1 MTGPAAEAGSPATVV
16 RPVRSASLAPA
27 GPGRGSLVE
36 ALEEQPDALVHFVLN
51 VGDGD
56 SQVLLLPPGGG
67 DGQRRVVVVDVA
79 TKRKVPGLLTAL
91 HEAGVLP
98 APGTAGLVALLVA
111 THPHFDHIGG
121 MAELVDVLGPGS
133 GCIDQF
139 WDPGFYSPNP
149 SFHDLVRR
157 LEDDP
162 RIRRLQPTS
171 GTSLFLDAVR
181 ITVLGPGVALRMRF
195 DTYGVQVNDASLTLM
210 VEFPATRVY
219 AEPASDRPGQ
229 VNRRLTTR
237 RSRRLLL
244 GADAQFT
251 SWAQTTSD
259 FPDLHDHGNALLQ
272 KELRASV
279 GKDPLRADVFKLSHH
294 ASKNGVNVELLS
306 RVQAGTTLVS
316 SSAGGGRHNFPHLLA
331 MEAAREA
338 VQATTRSGATRH
350 DDEVLGIHVTG
361 STLEDGAPVGSVA
374 VLVPRGRRPVR
385 LFRLMDAPG
394 EPVDLRRA
402 REAVPPA

>member
-1 MTGPAAEAGSPATVV
+1 MTGAAPAGSPATVV

-27 GPGRGSLVE
+27 APGRGSLVE
-36 ALEEQPDALVHFVLN
+36 ALEEQPDALVHFLLN

-56 SQVLLLPPGGG
+56 SQVLLLPPGGTDG
-67 DGQRRVVVVDVA
+67 DRRVVIVDVA
-79 TKRKVPGLLTAL
+79 TQRKVPRLLAAL
-91 HEAGVLP
+91 HEAGLLP
-98 APGTAGLVALLVA
+98 PPGTVGQVALLVA

-121 MAELVDVLGPGS
+121 MSELVDVLGRGS
-133 GCIDQF
+133 GCIEQF

-149 SFHDLVRR
+149 SFHELMRR

-171 GTSLFLDAVR
+171 GATLFLDAVR
-181 ITVLGPGVALRMRF
+181 LTVLGPGVALRMRF
-195 DTYGVQVNDASLTLM
+195 DTYGMQVNDASLTLM
-210 VEFPATRVY
+210 VEFPATRIY
-219 AEPASDRPGQ
+219 AEAASDRPGE

-251 SWAQTTSD
+251 SWVQTTSD
-259 FPDLHDHGNALLQ
+259 FPDLHDHGNPLLH
-272 KELRASV
+272 KELRTAV

-306 RVQAGTTLVS
+306 RVQARATLVS
-316 SSAGGGRHNFPHLLA
+316 SSPVAG
-331 MEAAREA
+331 
-338 VQATTRSGATRH
+338 ATTSRTSWPWRPRARRCSPPPSQELPGTTTRCWA
-350 DDEVLGIHVTG
+350 
-361 STLEDGAPVGSVA
+361 STSPAASSRTARPFGSVA
-374 VLVPRGRRPVR
+374 VLIPRGSGPVQ

-394 EPVDLRRA
+394 DPVDLGRA